1 MLYVRF
7 VMQVSLS
14 RSSTRLVL
22 EIEYWWVYYKGKTWK
37 KKERK
42 TRRKYARGTQHVETV
57 REGRKG
63 DLCTRVIEGKDI
75 CSSGD
80 MN

>member
-14 RSSTRLVL
+14 RSSTRFVL
-22 EIEYWWVYYKGKTWK
+22 EIEYWWVYYKGKHG

-42 TRRKYARGTQHVETV
+42 MRRKYARGTQHVETV